1 MPRHGIDDATLLNE
15 VQAIFLQRG
24 YRDVTLTEL
33 ARTLRCSRRRFY
45 EIADS
50 KQELF
55 YRLAERFFA
64 DLRNQGWYAASRQPD
79 TARKITAYLEPGT
92 RAAQRLSP
100 EFMRDIAS
108 TRRGQAIFDS
118 HQQQRVDGLQTLV
131 EEGIESGVF
140 RGVHAYLVADIML
153 YAVRRC
159 RDEDFRSATGLTMS
173 EALREIYDLLRH
185 GLLHPDAAA
194 AEYEAVEAQQRAS

>member
-1 MPRHGIDDATLLNE
+1 MPRPGIDDATLLN
-15 VQAIFLQRG
+15 QIQDIFLARG
-24 YRDVTLTEL
+24 YRAVTLTEL

-55 YRLAERFFA
+55 YRIAERFFA
-64 DLRNQGWYAASRQPD
+64 DLRNQGWYAASKEPD
-79 TARKITAYLEPGT
+79 IARKITAYLEQGT
-92 RAAQRLSP
+92 RAAERLSP
-100 EFMRDIAS
+100 AFVQDISS

-118 HQQQRVDGLQTLV
+118 HQKQRIDGLRTLV
-131 EEGIESGVF
+131 EEGIENGVF

-153 YAVRRC
+153 YAVRRP
-159 RDEDFRSATGLTMS
+159 RDESFRRATGLTMG

-185 GLLHPDAAA
+185 GLLHPDAIEHEAA
-194 AEYEAVEAQQRAS
+194 DTA